1 MQPLTSKSTV
11 ILLIIITLLSFWL
24 RVWGIQFGLPFAYHP
39 DEQQY
44 ILPAIGVVSGNFKPL
59 AHYNPALYPYLIGL
73 VYTVTYA
80 GLKLFNAF
88 PAFFDL
94 SAAWSQSMQ
103 PWVTGLIYLARYTS
117 VAAGVF
123 TTLMVYHLGR
133 RAYSRATGIGS
144 AIIFGLTF
152 LPAREA
158 HFAVSDAPVA
168 LGVAVT
174 LYFCLK
180 IVERGRWIDYFWTG
194 LALGLSTATK
204 YSAGLLVLP
213 LGVAHLLSQRYANWS
228 ERLLG
233 LRLVILAGLVAV
245 AGYLLTSP
253 YTLLEQE
260 EFWADFSENLTS
272 AKIGFQGLELD
283 PTGGAIFYLK
293 GLIWG
298 LGWPLF
304 IIFLA
309 AVIFALWRRQRVDI
323 VLVILP
329 LLGFFYMQRQEM
341 YFVRWLTP
349 FLPPMAVLA
358 AETVQQISIFA
369 ARRIRAWQDS
379 ESDTKVKLR
388 LPVRTLGGVHWSL
401 LVTFLLTLP
410 STYVALRADYVFSQ
424 PDTRTEALD
433 WIRQNI
439 PPGGNLVAEVLSPPW
454 GPPLAMPGLNIG
466 PYNFAPVPNGGVA
479 EVDLQQYRQWGGQ
492 YIIASSYY
500 YARPLRDKAHQAQLV
515 ARMEILEMNAELVAV
530 FQPYQPDYDGFFY
543 HDQVYGPADDTL
555 YRRQPGP
562 IIKIYRLP

>member
-1 MQPLTSKSTV
+1 MQQLSSKSTA

-59 AHYNPALYPYLIGL
+59 AHYNPALYPYLVGL
-73 VYTVTYA
+73 IYTVTYA

-88 PAFFDL
+88 PPHFDL
-94 SAAWSQSMQ
+94 NIAWSESMQ
-103 PWVTGLIYLARYTS
+103 PWITGLIYLARYTS

-123 TTLMVYHLGR
+123 TTLMVYCLGR
-133 RAYSRATGIGS
+133 RAYSRATGVGA

-180 IVERGRWIDYFWTG
+180 IVERGCWIDYFWTG
-194 LALGLSTATK
+194 LALGLSAATK

-213 LGVAHLLSQRYANWS
+213 LGAAHLLSRRYTNWL
-228 ERLLG
+228 ERLTG
-233 LRLVILAGLVAV
+233 LRLMIMDGLVAIV
-245 AGYLLTSP
+245 GYLVTSP
-253 YTLLEQE
+253 YTLLERD

-283 PTGGAIFYLK
+283 PAGGAIFYLK

-304 IIFLA
+304 ILFLV
-309 AVIFALWRRQRVDI
+309 AVIFGLWRRQRVDI
-323 VLVILP
+323 VLLTLP
-329 LLGFFYMQRQEM
+329 LLGFIYMQRQEM

-358 AETVQQISIFA
+358 AETVQQIGILAS
-369 ARRIRAWQDS
+369 RRISAGQDRGS
-379 ESDTKVKLR
+379 ENVKP
-388 LPVRTLGGVHWSL
+388 LPSVRSLGVVYWSL
-401 LVTFLLTLP
+401 LITLLLTLP
-410 STYVALRADYVFSQ
+410 STYVAVQADYLFRQ
-424 PDTRTEALD
+424 ADTRTEALD
-433 WIRQNI
+433 WVRQNI
-439 PPGGNLVAEVLSPPW
+439 PPGSNLAAEVLSPPW
-454 GPPLAMPGLNIG
+454 GPPLIMPGLNIG

-479 EVDLQQYRQWGGQ
+479 EVDLQQYQQWGSD
-492 YIIASSYY
+492 YVIASSFY
-500 YARPLRDKAHQAQLV
+500 YARPLRDKTHQAQLTT
-515 ARMEILEMNAELVAV
+515 RMEILQENAELVAV